1 MPKDYCNCVLHDK
14 LFCTNQREIFHSQ
27 PSSEED
33 SSQVTALREQL
44 KTLTAA
50 LTTLN
55 QEKSRVESQF
65 VADNKQL
72 RVNLSLFL
80 SPLFLSFFLYFL
92 SLFSLSFFL
101 SPLSLSLSPLSIS
114 SLSLSLSLSAYLS
127 FPLSLCLPVSVCLL
141 LSPLP
146 LTLPL
151 SQLSLSFFV
160 SVSVSLFLSFPLSFS
175 LNIIIF
181 FIITAVVNVVTIVL
195 CVAYWYV
202 PCRLAGT
209 ECKNRQ
215 LPKIL
220 ILV

>member
-14 LFCTNQREIFHSQ
+14 LFCTNQWEIFHSQ

-114 SLSLSLSLSAYLS
+114 SLSLSLSAYLS

-160 SVSVSLFLSFPLSFS
+160 SVSVPFFLSFPLSFS

-181 FIITAVVNVVTIVL
+181 FIITAVVNVATIVL